1 MDMKPPIDTVTFDLW
16 NTLLI
21 HNEDYD
27 RNIRSLRSTEIQD
40 ALVSCGLKVAAAD
53 VDMAYRLSDVRLSER
68 WSSHRDMDL
77 DEQLGVFLECMGI
90 EPTPVL
96 ISAID
101 RPYADVVLKMK
112 PVVIEGALDAVK
124 KMKQRGYKVALISN
138 TGRTPGR
145 AMRKVLDDYG
155 FAGLFEVATF
165 SNEEGYKKPHPEIF
179 RRTLL
184 QLHSKPE
191 QSVHVGDHGLLDVL
205 GARYAGMRSVHVT
218 RYAPAG
224 DGYYLPDI
232 AIEHISELPKAIDA
246 LARE

>member
-27 RNIRSLRSTEIQD
+27 RDIRSLRSKEILD
-40 ALVSCGLKVAAAD
+40 ALGRCGLRVAAAD
-53 VDMAYRLSDVRLSER
+53 VERAYRLSDLRLSER
-68 WSSHRDMDL
+68 WSDHRDMGL
-77 DEQLGVFLECMGI
+77 DEQLSVFLECMDLQ
-90 EPTPVL
+90 PTPELVG
-96 ISAID
+96 AID

-112 PVVIEGALDAVK
+112 PVVIEGALEAVQE
-124 KMKQRGYKVALISN
+124 MKERGYKVALISN

-145 AMRKVLDDYG
+145 AMRKVLDGYG

-184 QLHSKPE
+184 QLNSKPE
-191 QSVHVGDHGLLDVL
+191 RAVHVGDHGLLDVL
-205 GARYAGMRSVHVT
+205 GARDAGMRSVHVT

-224 DGYYLPDI
+224 DCFYMPDI
-232 AIEHISELPKAIDA
+232 AIERISELPGAMDA